1 MHQWPIRYCSISSDG
16 KFIAVAGLRGL
27 AHYSTTSSK
36 WKMFSS
42 AFDEQSFYVQGGMV
56 WFNHILIVS
65 IQTEADKSEVRILI
79 KKFKNSQSFKISI
92 G

>member
-1 MHQWPIRYCSISSDG
+1 
-16 KFIAVAGLRGL
+16 
-27 AHYSTTSSK
+27 
-36 WKMFSS
+36 MFSS

-56 WFNHILIVS
+56 WFNHILIAS